1 MPNVPQIEAQRK
13 RVRFGGEETPRPA
26 KKPRRKAGL
35 RAKRGVSELEQV
47 TGIEPACSAWEADI
61 LPLNYTCKVIL
72 LFANYAIIAWNTIKV
87 KAFLNRGDRYQIT
100 PSGLAGGGDSYV
112 QIGAGVCASSR
123 IAARAAAKAAAAIK
137 RAIPADSR
145 APFARHTSRAHST
158 HARDTNRA
166 IPRLFQSHAS
176 S

>member
-13 RVRFGGEETPRPA
+13 RVRVGSEETPRPA

-35 RAKRGVSELEQV
+35 RAQRGVSELEQV

-112 QIGAGVCASSR
+112 
-123 IAARAAAKAAAAIK
+123 
-137 RAIPADSR
+137 
-145 APFARHTSRAHST
+145 
-158 HARDTNRA
+158 
-166 IPRLFQSHAS
+166 
-176 S
+176 